1 MSSGLISLGFGSA
14 LQKFLFG
21 HENRFF
27 FISLIIFHF
36 PPISRLDLR
45 INFQFIS
52 NLLKNTFSIQWIEK
66 EIWIFFVKFRPV
78 WVSPASLPA
87 EIRIPIFWH
96 PLREVNKVLF
106 LFFELFWGFYRKINK
121 VMFYG
126 KVVWDPF
133 LIVAQIVCLQCLYYL
148 TLGVFLALL
157 VGTRV
162 SKMSLVYFFDYA
174 IVTASTVT
182 GWCVIA
188 SVFLSCV
195 AG

>member
-1 MSSGLISLGFGSA
+1 
-14 LQKFLFG
+14 
-21 HENRFF
+21 
-27 FISLIIFHF
+27 
-36 PPISRLDLR
+36 
-45 INFQFIS
+45 
-52 NLLKNTFSIQWIEK
+52 
-66 EIWIFFVKFRPV
+66 
-78 WVSPASLPA
+78 
-87 EIRIPIFWH
+87 
-96 PLREVNKVLF
+96 
-106 LFFELFWGFYRKINK
+106 
-121 VMFYG
+121 MFYG

-188 SVFLSCV
+188 SIFLSCV
-195 AG
+195 AGAVYLVYLIERAKKCLDFAATLYIIHLFICIIYGGWPSSITWWVVNITAFTVMAFLGYSLCMKREMREIPTSRSRSSISQALLIVHIYVI